1 MKTNQLLHK
10 VLKAG
15 IFASVLLCSNSLF
28 AQLKIGSNPTV
39 IGANRNLE
47 IEADNGK
54 KVIVNKADG
63 TVVIENAPDA
73 AANDKFLKIDAAGN
87 VKKLVQFVP
96 MVKVAAQNSSGSNT
110 LGINEIQRMVLNPA
124 PNYVS
129 LYNATLKEFTIPE
142 TGLYLVSMS
151 GLFKGGLATPANAQF
166 QVLKSDG
173 STSEFITSFNAQIT
187 NVFFYSGNAT
197 SPFLLTAG
205 DKVFMQAVT
214 NDAQTLT
221 YQKLNLIIMRVE

>member
-54 KVIVNKADG
+54 KVIVNKVDG
-63 TVVIENAPDA
+63 TLVIENTPDA
-73 AANDKFLKIDAAGN
+73 ATDDKFLKIDAAGN
-87 VKKLVQFVP
+87 VKKLAQFVP

-110 LGINEIQRMVLNPA
+110 LGVNGIQRMTLNPSA
-124 PNYVS
+124 NYVS
-129 LYNATLKEFTIPE
+129 LYDAALKEFTIAE
-142 TGLYLVSMS
+142 TGLYLVSM
-151 GLFKGGLATPANAQF
+151 GGQFKGGLATPTNAQF
-166 QVLKSDG
+166 QVLKSG
-173 STSEFITSFNAQIT
+173 STSELITTFGGPIT
-187 NVFFYSGNAT
+187 NIIWYSGNGT

-205 DKVFMQAVT
+205 DKIFMQAVT